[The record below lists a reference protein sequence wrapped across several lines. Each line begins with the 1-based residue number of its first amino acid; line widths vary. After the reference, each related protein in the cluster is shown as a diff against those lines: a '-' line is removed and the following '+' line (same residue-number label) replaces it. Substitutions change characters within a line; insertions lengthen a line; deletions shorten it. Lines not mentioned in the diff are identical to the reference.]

1 MHLLDFKVSRGV
13 RGGKGKVVLISAVR
27 ALFKVRG
34 LSPKLAI
41 SKSLLRA
48 SHNRGT
54 VWHSTGREE
63 QASSCGRRLKGHGD
77 GLSTVL
83 GLVMQA

>member
-13 RGGKGKVVLISAVR
+13 RGGKGKVGGSNILKRREVQHAT
-27 ALFKVRG
+27 K
-34 LSPKLAI
+34 KQ
-41 SKSLLRA
+41 A

-63 QASSCGRRLKGHGD
+63 QASGCGRRRRRLKGHGD